1 VQSWVLTSQ
10 SVFCPQ
16 GAQISSLVNFLQAL
30 KGSPVVLRGHRQ
42 IATWFCTVHSEP
54 VPQDSAHGSTH

>member
-1 VQSWVLTSQ
+1 
-10 SVFCPQ
+10 VFCPQ